1 MLFLCLSKK
10 EMGKLKRLIL
20 KNAVLYMVNKT
31 FREPRTSTMDLTDMY
46 LYIQHK
52 DYTEMPKSSH
62 H

>member
-1 MLFLCLSKK
+1 
-10 EMGKLKRLIL
+10 
-20 KNAVLYMVNKT
+20 MVNKT
-31 FREPRTSTMDLTDMY
+31 FREPRMSTMDLTDMY